1 VSHYLEPADTKD
13 CYIRTNQTNL
23 LNKRIYKMNQAKKSF
38 QELIQGDTPV
48 LVDFYAD
55 WCGPCKQQA
64 PILKQLTERSGDK
77 VRVIKIDV
85 DKAHAAAEKYQIRSI
100 PTMIM
105 FKGGKTVWRK
115 SGLQPLY
122 VLEGLVKQFGE

>member
-1 VSHYLEPADTKD
+1 MNKQSFKD
-13 CYIRTNQTNL
+13 
-23 LNKRIYKMNQAKKSF
+23 
-38 QELIQGDTPV
+38 LIQGDKPV

-64 PILKQLTERSGDK
+64 PILKQLTERAGDK

-85 DKAHAAAEKYQIRSI
+85 DKAQAAAQQYQIRSI

-105 FKGGKTVWRK
+105 FKEGKIVWRQ
-115 SGLQPLY
+115 SGVQPLHT
-122 VLEGLVKQFGE
+122 LEGLVKQFGV